1 MRIMKKWLVLLAVA
15 VLALS
20 AYVASGPYWTVR
32 AIRHAIQAQD
42 AAALS
47 DEVDFPALRASLKIQ
62 LDDRLVRKAG
72 PAVQSNLFGAFGI
85 RVAQGLTDAA
95 VDSMVT
101 PLGLGAVMEGRRE
114 WLYASGGFA
123 RDGLA
128 HDGLARNEA
137 GRASSASTREPL
149 HDVDYR
155 YESPSRVT
163 ATVHDAHG
171 NTTVLVLT
179 RRGLRWR
186 LSDIRLPQAEGPT

>member
-1 MRIMKKWLVLLAVA
+1 MKKWLVLLAVA
-15 VLALS
+15 LLALS

-42 AAALS
+42 AAALA
-47 DEVDFPALRASLKIQ
+47 DEVDFPALRASLKAQ

-101 PLGLGAVMEGRRE
+101 PLGLGAVMEGRKE

-123 RDGLA
+123 GGGPATD
-128 HDGLARNEA
+128 DLARDEA
-137 GRASSASTREPL
+137 GGEPSASKREPL
-149 HDVDYR
+149 RDVDYR

-163 ATVHDAHG
+163 ATVRDRQGGVA
-171 NTTVLVLT
+171 TVLVLT
-179 RRGLRWR
+179 RSGIRWR
-186 LSDIRLPQAEGPT
+186 LSDIRLPQGAGPR